1 MACQEQPCNI
11 KIADF
16 GLAKLLTDDCG
27 SLSTP
32 CGTVGY
38 AAPEITTADSYKSSV
53 DLWSLG
59 IILYTLLSG
68 TPPFLTDDE
77 STLADMVVRYRAIPE
92 LLLAAAAL
100 LLRRCFD
107 APFSQVLS
115 LSLSR
120 VCRLQWNVYIHECLM
135 APRFPARFVS
145 TSLPTSP
152 SLAKTQRL
160 GSSSCAY
167 SQGSSELS
175 VAG

>member
-1 MACQEQPCNI
+1 VACQEQPCNI

-107 APFSQVLS
+107 APLS
-115 LSLSR
+115 HALSLSR
-120 VCRLQWNVYIHECLM
+120 VSLTVERLHSRMPHGATFPCKVRQHLAANV
-135 APRFPARFVS
+135 PFV
-145 TSLPTSP
+145 
-152 SLAKTQRL
+152 
-160 GSSSCAY
+160 G
-167 SQGSSELS
+167 
-175 VAG
+175 